1 MDAAKSHADAV
12 RFFATHTGLQKCY
25 RKFLPGIYICT
36 AFRIDFKNL
45 KAKTS
50 SSSSYVDKSCE
61 FSHENVSRRHVFP
74 NQIGG
79 HYHTSVPALKGMH
92 CRGLI
97 QSEKIS

>member
-1 MDAAKSHADAV
+1 MDAAKSHAGL
-12 RFFATHTGLQKCY
+12 HKGLQKCY
-25 RKFLPGIYICT
+25 IQGCNYVCT
-36 AFRIDFKNL
+36 AFRSDFKNL
-45 KAKTS
+45 KAK
-50 SSSSYVDKSCE
+50 SCE
-61 FSHENVSRRHVFP
+61 LSHENVSRRHVFP